1 MPYLPE
7 KAGMIYYAITSF
19 TVRFKEETAV
29 NILSYRL
36 RTIYTRHL
44 SSCLF
49 VGCTHSPRL
58 HRYLCSRGFV
68 PLPSRSILKSI
79 GYRLSGL
86 LVDRAA
92 GKKQGWHR

>member
-19 TVRFKEETAV
+19 TVRFEEETAV

-49 VGCTHSPRL
+49 VGCTHSPPVTSLPMLPGIRSL
-58 HRYLCSRGFV
+58 AVAMHLEIHRV
-68 PLPSRSILKSI
+68 
-79 GYRLSGL
+79 
-86 LVDRAA
+86 
-92 GKKQGWHR
+92 

>member
-19 TVRFKEETAV
+19 TVRFEEETAV

-44 SSCLF
+44 SSCL
-49 VGCTHSPRL
+49 HSLTP
-58 HRYLCSRGFV
+58 V
-68 PLPSRSILKSI
+68 T
-79 GYRLSGL
+79 
-86 LVDRAA
+86 
-92 GKKQGWHR
+92 